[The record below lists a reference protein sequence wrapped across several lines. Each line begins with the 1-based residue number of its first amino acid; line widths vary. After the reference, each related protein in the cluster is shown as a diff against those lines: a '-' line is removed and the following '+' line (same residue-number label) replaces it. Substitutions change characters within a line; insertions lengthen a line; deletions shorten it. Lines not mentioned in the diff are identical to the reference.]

1 MKLQSKSKK
10 EFQGAYEETILEQ
23 WKTCVEMANSNTEKR
38 NTANNVFI
46 TINSAI
52 LAIVTFSLDY
62 KSILLSIIGIVI
74 CALWIRTIRSY
85 TQLSKAKYD
94 IINEM
99 EKYLPM
105 RPHTYEWEKLQ
116 KDKYVGLTKIEKL
129 LPIVFMILFLIS
141 ILYPIIK
148 EFLPCIKD
156 IVCR

>member
-62 KSILLSIIGIVI
+62 KSILLSVIGIVI
-74 CALWIRTIRSY
+74 CSLWIRTIRSY
-85 TQLSKAKYD
+85 TQLSKVK
-94 IINEM
+94 
-99 EKYLPM
+99 
-105 RPHTYEWEKLQ
+105 
-116 KDKYVGLTKIEKL
+116 
-129 LPIVFMILFLIS
+129 
-141 ILYPIIK
+141 
-148 EFLPCIKD
+148 
-156 IVCR
+156 